1 MARGELLRRLRV
13 LMIEDRSD
21 DEELVVMEL
30 RNGGYEVV
38 HERVETDAGMTAALD
53 RESWDIVLSDYALP
67 RFSGP
72 AALALVRSRGYD
84 IPFIIVSGTVG
95 EEAAV
100 AAMRAGAHDYVF
112 KGSLGRLCPAVDREL
127 REAEMRIERRKM
139 QEQLLISDRMAS
151 VGTLAAGVAHEINNP
166 LAAVVA
172 NLELVAKDLTAL
184 SDELQIEGRL
194 QEVFDELRDARDGAD
209 RLRHIVRDLK
219 IFSRS
224 TDEERSGPVDVRRVL
239 ESSLR
244 MAWNEIRHR
253 ARLVK
258 EYRDTPPVDANEAR
272 LGQVFLNLI
281 VNAAQAIR
289 EGKAAENVIRVST
302 EIDGASG
309 RVAVEIRDS
318 GTGIPPQNLSRIFDA
333 FFTTKAVGV
342 GTGLGL
348 SICHRIVTGLGGE
361 ITVDSSLGK
370 GTTFRVLLPPSA
382 SALPA
387 AVQLREVAASLR
399 RGKVL
404 VVDDEPAIAKA
415 LGRALEPEH
424 EVTIAPNADQASRL
438 IVAGSRYDVILCDL
452 MMPQMTGMDLHAD
465 LQQSAPEQATR
476 MVFLTGGAFTSEA
489 RSFLDGVPNQRIE
502 KPFDTQQVRAIV
514 NDRIR

>member
-1 MARGELLRRLRV
+1 
-13 LMIEDRSD
+13 
-21 DEELVVMEL
+21 
-30 RNGGYEVV
+30 
-38 HERVETDAGMTAALD
+38 
-53 RESWDIVLSDYALP
+53 
-67 RFSGP
+67 
-72 AALALVRSRGYD
+72 
-84 IPFIIVSGTVG
+84 
-95 EEAAV
+95 
-100 AAMRAGAHDYVF
+100 
-112 KGSLGRLCPAVDREL
+112 
-127 REAEMRIERRKM
+127 
-139 QEQLLISDRMAS
+139 
-151 VGTLAAGVAHEINNP
+151 
-166 LAAVVA
+166 
-172 NLELVAKDLTAL
+172 
-184 SDELQIEGRL
+184 
-194 QEVFDELRDARDGAD
+194 
-209 RLRHIVRDLK
+209 
-219 IFSRS
+219 
-224 TDEERSGPVDVRRVL
+224 
-239 ESSLR
+239 
-244 MAWNEIRHR
+244 
-253 ARLVK
+253 
-258 EYRDTPPVDANEAR
+258 
-272 LGQVFLNLI
+272 
-281 VNAAQAIR
+281 
-289 EGKAAENVIRVST
+289 VST
-302 EIDGASG
+302 EVDGASG

-514 NDRIR
+514 NDWIR